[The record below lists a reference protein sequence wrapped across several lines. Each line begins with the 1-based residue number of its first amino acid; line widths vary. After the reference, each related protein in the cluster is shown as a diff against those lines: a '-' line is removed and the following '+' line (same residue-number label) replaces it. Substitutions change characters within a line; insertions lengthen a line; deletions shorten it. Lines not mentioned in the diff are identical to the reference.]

1 MDLIPI
7 CIFVTP
13 KSRPPRR
20 IKLIQCSVLVFQPLP
35 KLFLTF
41 FTMTCGI
48 FEVSSELIGN
58 MPEDHIFFLS
68 ESLRK
73 SPVYL
78 LYLPPHD
85 RRGIAEVM
93 ALPRQVYRT
102 VRLHLKRLGIL
113 LCKPVRHS
121 SRRSR
126 QNYLYLP
133 LSEFIYNFLQ
143 PFKRINV
150 LLRL

>member
-20 IKLIQCSVLVFQPLP
+20 IKLIQCSVLVFQPFP

-58 MPEDHIFFLS
+58 MPEDRIFFLS

-93 ALPRQVYRT
+93 ALPRQVYRS
-102 VRLHLKRLGIL
+102 VSGYFCVSQCGIPPDGVAKTTCIFL
-113 LCKPVRHS
+113 SRSLSIISSSHS
-121 SRRSR
+121 
-126 QNYLYLP
+126 
-133 LSEFIYNFLQ
+133 
-143 PFKRINV
+143 NV
-150 LLRL
+150 

>member
-20 IKLIQCSVLVFQPLP
+20 IKLIQCSVLVFQPFP

-93 ALPRQVYRT
+93 
-102 VRLHLKRLGIL
+102 HLKRLGIL